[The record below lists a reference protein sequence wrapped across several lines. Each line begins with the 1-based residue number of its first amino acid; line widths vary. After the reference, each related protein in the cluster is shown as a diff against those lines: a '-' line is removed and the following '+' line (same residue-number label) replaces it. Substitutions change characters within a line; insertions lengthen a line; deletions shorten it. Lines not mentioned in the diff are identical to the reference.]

1 MGGPAPSAES
11 DAEGQGEVAPSSSL
25 ASEIAGVKGYY
36 AARIAAA
43 RQSLSP
49 AALAVAIRAI
59 QNEKKL
65 AIRAIIDRWQG
76 YFQNSKQKPA
86 PERPRSAQP
95 LLRYPGLRKS

>member
-1 MGGPAPSAES
+1 VGGSASSAES
-11 DAEGQGEVAPSSSL
+11 ETEGRSEVAPSSSL
-25 ASEIAGVKGYY
+25 AGEIAGVKGYY

-43 RQSLSP
+43 RSSLSP

-65 AIRAIIDRWQG
+65 AIRAVIDRWQVH
-76 YFQNSKQKPA
+76 FQNGKQKPA

-95 LLRYPGLRKS
+95 LLRYPGLRKG